1 MMNVSRQPRR
11 RLVRILSS
19 ELDDGIRECLSGFV
33 HEVANEGISVVT
45 LIPSTVH
52 ENDLLEKAAEQR
64 WDLAM
69 LILNNIM
76 YSSGERSA
84 PAIIRDAGNLVH
96 KLKQLFGKPILC
108 FYGWLDDPA
117 LINIATNAGADGV
130 FRLPCSREDLFPA
143 LRRCLDQVPDLS

>member
-33 HEVANEGISVVT
+33 HEVANEGISVAT

-69 LILNNIM
+69 LILNNIGARPGAGRPLGRTKKTI
-76 YSSGERSA
+76 SVSVNGSVLTR
-84 PAIIRDAGNLVH
+84 AIKRWKKETSRVVE
-96 KLKQLFGKPILC
+96 KL
-108 FYGWLDDPA
+108 LDLYA
-117 LINIATNAGADGV
+117 SNIIELET
-130 FRLPCSREDLFPA
+130 PTP
-143 LRRCLDQVPDLS
+143 